1 MRRLIVRSAAV
12 DKLSSASTHDR
23 ALMGGEQLLDLPD
36 GLGAVPVPDRVYAC
50 LARTGH
56 GPVYVV
62 EEDHLLG
69 LDVQAATHKVEDPR
83 NGFGRGHE

>member
-1 MRRLIVRSAAV
+1 MIVHSW
-12 DKLSSASTHDR
+12 
-23 ALMGGEQLLDLPD
+23 GGEQLLDLPD
-36 GLGAVPVPDRVYAC
+36 GLGVVPVPDRVYAC

-69 LDVQAATHKVEDPR
+69 LDVQAGTHKVVDP
-83 NGFGRGHE
+83 GIGLGRGQE